1 MSQTDRI
8 IAATKRA
15 LRQQGLTYADVA
27 GALGLSE
34 PSVKRLFARG
44 GFSLERLE
52 AIARLLGMEVG
63 DLVRAAEGGDEL
75 PRQLSLEQEAYLI
88 ERPKLLLVFYL
99 LLNDYDPDRIIA
111 EFRLD
116 RPEAILQLRELDQL
130 GLIEHQPGDRARLL
144 VSRDLAWRHDGPIR
158 RFIDERVLREFLGAA
173 FDGEH
178 EAFHFRS
185 GLVSPSGLAQL
196 QEDIER
202 LVRRFNEQ
210 LRTESAHALERR
222 QGCSLL
228 VAMRPWQFS
237 VFDDYRRDAPSPDGT
252 ADND

>member
-8 IAATKRA
+8 IGATKRA
-15 LRQQGLTYADVA
+15 LRRQGLTYADVA
-27 GALGLSE
+27 RALDLSE

-63 DLVRAAEGGDEL
+63 DLVRSAERADDL
-75 PRQLSLEQEAYLI
+75 PRQLTLEQEAYLI

-99 LLNDYDPDRIIA
+99 LLNDYTVDRITD

-116 RPEAILQLRELDQL
+116 RPEGILQLRELDRL

-144 VSRDLAWRHDGPIR
+144 VSRELAWRRDGPIR

-173 FDGEH
+173 FDGDH
-178 EAFHFRS
+178 DAFHFRS
-185 GLVSPSGLAQL
+185 GLVSPAGLAQL
-196 QEDIER
+196 QGDIER

-210 LRTESAHALERR
+210 LRAESANELERR

-237 VFDDYRRDAPSPDGT
+237 VFDEYRRDSNAPT
-252 ADND
+252 ASD